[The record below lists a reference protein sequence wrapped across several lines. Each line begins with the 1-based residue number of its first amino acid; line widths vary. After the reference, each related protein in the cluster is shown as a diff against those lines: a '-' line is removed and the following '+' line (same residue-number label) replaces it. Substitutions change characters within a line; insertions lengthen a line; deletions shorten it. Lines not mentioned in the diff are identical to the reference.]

1 MTINFQN
8 YVVIREC
15 KGNQANKIYI
25 VEDKQTKQMMI
36 LKLIKIYD
44 LEKQL
49 REIEVHKRLNYKFV
63 IKMIDYDISKTHI
76 ILLIEYA
83 KYGDLFSILPK
94 LREIPEKRL
103 LKFYFQFLKAMDYLH
118 SQGFVHRDIKP
129 ENILITKK
137 FSPRLADFGTS
148 AKTDFVKNTFCG
160 TYEYMAPEI
169 YQRHKQTEKVDIWA
183 LGILLYEMTHQFT
196 PFKKKSVY
204 EIKKI
209 IDESKIE
216 FRKDLNPLIKN
227 FILRILKF
235 DPCER
240 PSTKNLLLDP
250 LFAEFAKKLTL
261 NEKSVSNTLSPGKNI
276 DISGQ
281 ESNNQDPF
289 SSKFPIEEFK
299 ESDLIDRKVISPNV
313 VEDGKP
319 QLHHSKTPLK
329 KIPSMKQYTGLS
341 SLTMKYYTNMD
352 HLKTKSQNEL
362 MKPANKSSQKN
373 LRIDSFKDPSKVQTH
388 KEEKIMK
395 SSFKDLASK
404 KAVVSS
410 LNRIKSMFDEYR
422 EGDTSKN
429 TANKTQAANE
439 SKSKPGSCTKL
450 CVNLKYNSTSYTS
463 HSGSTKNL
471 FKNIFSKLVK
481 ASTSILDTKDE
492 QAPQLKK
499 TKIASVS
506 KKPFVSLASLD
517 SVSRQLNTNFIKRQ
531 LALLNKNKGTP
542 IKPEPPKYKD
552 ITFSIEEVH

>member
-1 MTINFQN
+1 MTIHFQN

-25 VEDKQTKQMMI
+25 VEDKDSKQMMI

-103 LKFYFQFLKAMDYLH
+103 LKFYYQFLKAMDYLH
-118 SQGFVHRDIKP
+118 TQGFVHRDIKP

-209 IDESKIE
+209 LDENKIE

-235 DPCER
+235 DPVER
-240 PSTKNLLLDP
+240 PTTQELLADP
-250 LFAEFAKKLTL
+250 LFADFFKRKTAE
-261 NEKSVSNTLSPGKNI
+261 NPSSVSVSPRKQLV
-276 DISGQ
+276 ISEQ
-281 ESNNQDPF
+281 EETKFVPV
-289 SSKFPIEEFK
+289 SSKIEMEDFK
-299 ESDLIDRKVISPNV
+299 ESDLIDRKVITPNV
-313 VEDGKP
+313 MTDSKFHTP
-319 QLHHSKTPLK
+319 HSKTPLK
-329 KIPSMKQYTGLS
+329 KIPSVKQYTGLTGFT
-341 SLTMKYYTNMD
+341 LKPNTNLD

-362 MKPANKSSQKN
+362 LKTSNKSSQKN
-373 LRIDSFKDPSKVQTH
+373 LNVKSFREPQQNIAPKD
-388 KEEKIMK
+388 EKSAK
-395 SSFKDLASK
+395 NSYKDLVAN

-410 LNRIKSMFDEYR
+410 LYRIKSMFDEYR
-422 EGDTSKN
+422 ESDISNNLITK
-429 TANKTQAANE
+429 AQAIND
-439 SKSKPGSCTKL
+439 SKSKSGSGVKL
-450 CVNLKYNSTSYTS
+450 GVNSKYNSLSYNSNT
-463 HSGSTKNL
+463 GSTKNL

-481 ASTSILDTKDE
+481 APTSALDKDE
-492 QAPQLKK
+492 TSALLKK
-499 TKIASVS
+499 PKIASVA
-506 KKPFVSLASLD
+506 KKPFVSMASLE
-517 SVSRQLNTNFIKRQ
+517 STSRHLNNNYIKKQ
-531 LALLNKNKGTP
+531 LAGLSKNKP
-542 IKPEPPKYKD
+542 IPSKPELPNLKN
-552 ITFSIEEVH
+552 IVFSIEEIH